1 MVESLLGGDNVKE
14 KGLYIV
20 IDEDLH
26 RLLKI
31 KTMME
36 GKTLR
41 EWLRDTVKEYVR
53 DLVES
58 DFFEKVKEKNEGERL
73 YPPDCTAD
81 WFL

>member
-1 MVESLLGGDNVKE
+1 MKE
-14 KGLYIV
+14 KGLYIT

-41 EWLRDTVKEYVR
+41 EWLRDTVKEYVK

-58 DFFEKVKEKNEGERL
+58 DFLKKKSNEG
-73 YPPDCTAD
+73 D
-81 WFL
+81 

>member
-1 MVESLLGGDNVKE
+1 MKE
-14 KGLYIV
+14 KGLYIT

-41 EWLRDTVKEYVR
+41 EWLRDTVKEYVK

-58 DFFEKVKEKNEGERL
+58 DFFEKVKEKNESGRL
-73 YPPDCTAD
+73 YPSDRAFD
-81 WFL
+81 

>member
-1 MVESLLGGDNVKE
+1 MKE

-26 RLLKI
+26 RLLRI

-41 EWLRDTVKEYVR
+41 QWLRDTVKEYVK

-58 DFFEKVKEKNEGERL
+58 DFYEKVRDKNEDG
-73 YPPDCTAD
+73 
-81 WFL
+81 

>member
-1 MVESLLGGDNVKE
+1 MKE
-14 KGLYIV
+14 KGLYIT

-58 DFFEKVKEKNEGERL
+58 NFFEKVKEKNEGEPL
-73 YPPDCTAD
+73 YSPNCTAD
-81 WFL
+81 

>member
-1 MVESLLGGDNVKE
+1 MKE

-58 DFFEKVKEKNEGERL
+58 DFFEKVKEKNESE
-73 YPPDCTAD
+73 
-81 WFL
+81 